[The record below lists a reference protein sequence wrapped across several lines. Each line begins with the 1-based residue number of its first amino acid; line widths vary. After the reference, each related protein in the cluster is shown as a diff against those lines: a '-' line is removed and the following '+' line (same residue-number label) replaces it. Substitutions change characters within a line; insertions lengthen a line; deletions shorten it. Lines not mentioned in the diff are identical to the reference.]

1 MKLKRTVVAPV
12 LVTAVALVSGGWLLQ
27 REVTGQG
34 NVYQQARVFDEVLN
48 LLTDR
53 HVDQP
58 KSPELYQMAVEG
70 MIREMGDPHT
80 TFLTAEE
87 YAELYTEMSGHYA
100 GIGAQVAQRDGWT
113 TVLSPLPGSPAERQ
127 GIRPG
132 DRIVEI
138 DGKSTRGLSEDE
150 TVKMLRGPKGTV
162 VNIRVVRFGVDEPIP
177 FRITRE
183 EIQLRSVPYAYMLGD
198 GIGYVRLSV
207 FSGNSTDEVRSA
219 LQRLRR
225 EGMAKLILDLR
236 ENPGGLLEQGVNIS
250 DLFLP
255 AGDVVV
261 EVRARRPQESVTAR
275 ASDPETGGTM
285 PVVVLVD
292 EYSASAAEIVA
303 GALQDHDR
311 ALVVGERTFGKGS
324 VQDLFPLSG
333 GNVLK
338 LTTAKWYTPVGRS
351 IQRDRPK
358 PGDTAA
364 ARAATDSTVD
374 REGTPTAREA
384 QDTAAKKPYRTDSG
398 RIVYGGGGIIPDV
411 VLKPDTATKA
421 EQEFFRAAAK
431 AGNKFNA
438 TLFNYALEVGRK
450 NPSLT
455 PDFQVTPEMRAEFFQ
470 RLTAAGVEVTREQ
483 YEGARNFI
491 DRRIGEEVVTYKFG
505 QAAAARRMNTRDR
518 VVQGAMELLRRAN
531 SQQALFQ
538 AAQAK
543 ALAGS

>member
-27 REVTGQG
+27 REVTGQD
-34 NVYQQARVFDEVLN
+34 NVYQQARVFDEVLH
-48 LLTDR
+48 LLSDR
-53 HVDQP
+53 HVDRP

-87 YAELYTEMSGHYA
+87 YADLYTEMSGQYA
-100 GIGAQVAQRDGWT
+100 GIGAQIAHRDGWA
-113 TVLSPLPGSPAERQ
+113 TVIAPLPGAPAERA

-138 DGKSTRGLSEDE
+138 EGKSTKGLSEDE
-150 TVKMLRGPKGTV
+150 TVKQLRGPKGTA
-162 VNIRVVRFGVDEPIP
+162 VNIRILRFGVDELIP
-177 FRITRE
+177 FRLVRE
-183 EIQLRSVPYAYMLGD
+183 EIKLRSVPYAYMLGD
-198 GIGYVRLSV
+198 GIGYTRLSV
-207 FSGNSTDEVRSA
+207 FSGNSTDELRAA
-219 LQRLRR
+219 LQKLRG
-225 EGMAKLILDLR
+225 EGMTKLILDLR
-236 ENPGGLLEQGVNIS
+236 ENPGGLLEQGVSIS

-261 EVRARRPQESVTAR
+261 EVRARRPQESVVAR
-275 ASDPETGGTM
+275 ASDAETGGGM
-285 PVVVLVD
+285 PIVVLVD

-311 ALVVGERTFGKGS
+311 ALVVGARTFGKGS

-338 LTTAKWYTPVGRS
+338 VTTAKWYTPVGRS

-358 PGDTAA
+358 AGETAPVAADTP
-364 ARAATDSTVD
+364 VD
-374 REGTPTAREA
+374 RTGTPVPAA
-384 QDTAAKKPYRTDSG
+384 GQDTAAKKPYRTDSG

-411 VLKPDTATKA
+411 VLQPDTATRA

-431 AGNKFNA
+431 AGAKFN
-438 TLFNYALEVGRK
+438 TILFNYALEVGRK

-455 PDFQVTPEMRAEFFQ
+455 PSFQVTPEMRAELFQ
-470 RLTAAGVEVTREQ
+470 RLTAGGVAVTREQ
-483 YEGARNFI
+483 YEGARSFI
-491 DRRIGEEVVTYKFG
+491 DRRLGEEVVTYKFG
-505 QAAAARRMNTRDR
+505 QAAAAQRMNSRDR
-518 VVQGAMELLRRAN
+518 VVQGAMELLRRA
-531 SQQALFQ
+531 STQQALFQ

-543 ALAGS
+543 TAAGS